1 MTDKEKLYQGYYEP
15 DRLWAGGK
23 AIKELHKITSMS
35 KKDIKG
41 WLVKEALWQ
50 VHIPLPKE
58 INYPH
63 YDVIKPNKQHQVDVL
78 YMPRNVFE
86 GNTYKYILTG
96 IDVASTYKFARL
108 LKTKKPT
115 ELAFVL
121 EAVYK
126 KSGVIKYPREIQC
139 DNRPEFKGEVTK

>member
-1 MTDKEKLYQGYYEP
+1 M
-15 DRLWAGGK
+15 
-23 AIKELHKITSMS
+23 
-35 KKDIKG
+35 
-41 WLVKEALWQ
+41 
-50 VHIPLPKE
+50 
-58 INYPH
+58 
-63 YDVIKPNKQHQVDVL
+63 IKPNKQHQVDVL
-78 YMPRNVFE
+78 YMPHNVFE
-86 GNTYKYILTG
+86 GKTYKYILTG

-139 DNRPEFKGEVTK
+139 DNWPEFKGEVTK